1 MNDHP
6 LFHIRRGGYKHK
18 TNPPM
23 TSIIIIIGLLLL
35 NAALTFAT
43 YRKAAGTDS
52 SIKDI
57 LLEIVRD
64 PSSILKKDA

>member
-1 MNDHP
+1 
-6 LFHIRRGGYKHK
+6 
-18 TNPPM
+18 M
-23 TSIIIIIGLLLL
+23 TSIIIIALLLL

-43 YRKAAGTDS
+43 YRKADGTES

>member
-1 MNDHP
+1 
-6 LFHIRRGGYKHK
+6 
-18 TNPPM
+18 M
-23 TSIIIIIGLLLL
+23 TSIIIIGLLLL

-64 PSSILKKDA
+64 PSSILKKNA